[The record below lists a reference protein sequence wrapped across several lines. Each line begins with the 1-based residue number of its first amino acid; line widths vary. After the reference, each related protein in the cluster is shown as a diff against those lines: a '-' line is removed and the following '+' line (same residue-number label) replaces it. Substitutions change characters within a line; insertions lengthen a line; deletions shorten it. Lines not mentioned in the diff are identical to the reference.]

1 MTQQLSPEEQAVL
14 SERIRQ
20 GDGPAEEE
28 FVRLFTQRI
37 FVMIVTRT
45 RNPETARDLTQET
58 LVAVL
63 LALRDGQVQ
72 QTDRLAGFIYGTA
85 RNILNNHFRACS
97 RQPQGIPLDPEHLIA
112 KSAVEIDAADRTGLV
127 RRAMERLDAVDR
139 MILHLT
145 LVEGAKPGEI
155 AQNLGLSSEVVRK
168 RKSRAIKKIAE
179 TIKKLSRK

>member
-14 SERIRQ
+14 AERIRQ

-28 FVRLFTQRI
+28 FVRLFSQRI
-37 FVMIVTRT
+37 FVTIVTRT
-45 RNPETARDLTQET
+45 RNADTARDLTQET

-63 LALRDGQVQ
+63 LAIRNGQVQ

-85 RNILNNHFRACS
+85 RNIVNNHFRTCS
-97 RQPQGIPLDPEHLIA
+97 RQPQGTPLEAEHLIA
-112 KSAVEIDAADRTGLV
+112 SPGTEVDAAEKSGLV
-127 RRAMERLDAVDR
+127 RRALERLDAVDR

-155 AQNLGLSSEVVRK
+155 AQRLGLSSEVVRT
-168 RKSRAIKKIAE
+168 RKSRAIKKTAE